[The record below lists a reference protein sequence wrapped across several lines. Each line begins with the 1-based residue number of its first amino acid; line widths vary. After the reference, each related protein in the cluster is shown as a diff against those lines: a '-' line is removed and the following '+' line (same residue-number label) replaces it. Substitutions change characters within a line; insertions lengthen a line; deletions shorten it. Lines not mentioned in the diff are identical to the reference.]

1 MTDLK
6 ILVVDDDPVTLL
18 LIKKKIISADYEV
31 ETATNG
37 EEAVD
42 LISGNYYDVV
52 LTDLM
57 MPGDIDGI
65 GVLEATKKLYRQTE
79 VILIT
84 AYASVDNAVEAMQKG
99 ASDYIQ
105 KPINFDEL
113 LLRLDKIRGLKALI
127 KDAVDLREAMDV
139 TEKNAGHTIQDLE
152 LEISHLQK
160 RISEIKKVLS
170 MEDRDHPK
178 RINIALAMLS
188 AIENNLS

>member
-1 MTDLK
+1 MADLK

-18 LIKKKIISADYEV
+18 LIKKKIINADYEV

-42 LISGNYYDVV
+42 LIAESYYDVV

-65 GVLEATKKLYRQTE
+65 GVLKATKRLHPQTE

-113 LLRLDKIRGLKALI
+113 LLRLDKIRDLKTLI
-127 KDAVDLREAMDV
+127 KNATDLREAMDI
-139 TEKNAGHTIQDLE
+139 TEQNAGHTIQNLE
-152 LEISHLQK
+152 LEISCLQK
-160 RISEIKKVLS
+160 RMSEIKKVLS
-170 MEDRDHPK
+170 MEDRDYPK
-178 RINIALAMLS
+178 KINIALAMLS

>member
-6 ILVVDDDPVTLL
+6 ILVVEDDPVTLL
-18 LIKKKIISADYEV
+18 LIKKKIISTDYEV

-37 EEAVD
+37 EEAVN

-65 GVLEATKKLYRQTE
+65 GVLEATKKLCSQTE